1 MTQDIIDLL
10 IRNVQSGGTSTRV
23 AALKALGEGAPATEE
38 VINCLKDAVDQGG
51 TDTRCAALFALG
63 RIFSKK

>member
-10 IRNVQSGGTSTRV
+10 IRNAQTGGATTRS

-38 VINCLKDAVDQGG
+38 VINCLKDAAEKGG
-51 TDTRCAALFALG
+51 ADTRSSALFALG
-63 RIFSKK
+63 RIFRKE